1 MSENPLSLNETRR
14 ITEEIDISPRKSLG
28 QNFLIDGNIVRKSIE
43 LADLSPG
50 EIVVEIGPGLGT
62 LTRALLGTGAL
73 VHAVEK
79 DPKLSKY
86 LRETLVQEYPETFV
100 LIEGDAME
108 FPLAGF
114 YPEPN
119 DSFKIVANLPYT
131 ISSPWLDAVLSGPL
145 PAKMLLMLQKETVD
159 RLSATHGTK
168 QFSALTIFLSSAYE
182 IERGHKVAPQCFYPI
197 PDVDSYLFHLTRR
210 PEPFRFEEETKK
222 IIRECFGQ
230 RRKQIGSLLRTFAPE
245 KAETWLA
252 ELEANGYS
260 RKSRPEEIPT
270 ELWQKL

>member
-119 DSFKIVANLPYT
+119 DSFKIVANLP
-131 ISSPWLDAVLSGPL
+131 
-145 PAKMLLMLQKETVD
+145 
-159 RLSATHGTK
+159 
-168 QFSALTIFLSSAYE
+168 
-182 IERGHKVAPQCFYPI
+182 
-197 PDVDSYLFHLTRR
+197 
-210 PEPFRFEEETKK
+210 
-222 IIRECFGQ
+222 
-230 RRKQIGSLLRTFAPE
+230 
-245 KAETWLA
+245 
-252 ELEANGYS
+252 
-260 RKSRPEEIPT
+260 
-270 ELWQKL
+270 